1 MMALLIFFSTILYH
15 YINYSVDK
23 ELKNSLIKHAK
34 YIFATYPDVNKAIRD
49 NGKVLEE
56 TLHINV
62 EMVSVDKTKYRDKE
76 IYIKK
81 IQRDKEY
88 FFELY
93 FPYKLENSSYLII
106 STNITKQK
114 NIQKQ
119 VYKAIIFI
127 NLLTMVL
134 IIFYA
139 YFLSG
144 MLINPIKILSKRL
157 SKCNEKMIEPI
168 NTENLPKEFETLAI
182 SLNTLM
188 MRIQNFVKYK
198 KELFVGTAHELKTPL
213 AVMKTKTQV
222 TLMKRDRNVKALEDA
237 LKQNI
242 ISIDEMNKII
252 SSILEFGRA
261 EGAQFETPVDLDI
274 IEFINNKAKDF
285 RILAEANGQNFVYD
299 IQPDSLIKHIQ
310 PMLLTQ
316 IIQNFV
322 QNALKFT
329 PNGKEVMLRSYEDG
343 NMFIIEVIDEGSGI
357 DENRDLFAPFIRGKT
372 STGTGLGLFLAKSAS
387 DAMGATISL
396 SNRENKDGTI
406 ARVVLPK

>member
-1 MMALLIFFSTILYH
+1 MIALLIFFSTILYH

-23 ELKNSLIKHAK
+23 ELRNSLMKHSR
-34 YIFATYPDVNKAIRD
+34 YILSSFPDVEKGLKD
-49 NGKVLEE
+49 NGKVLED
-56 TLHINV
+56 TLHIKAQIINIPDA
-62 EMVSVDKTKYRDKE
+62 ECTSP
-76 IYIKK
+76 YIKQIK
-81 IQRDKEY
+81 RDDDY

-93 FPYKLENSSYLII
+93 IPYNLKKKTYLII
-106 STNITKQK
+106 STKMTAQK
-114 NIQKQ
+114 NMQQ
-119 VYKAIIFI
+119 HVYRAIV
-127 NLLTMVL
+127 LLN
-134 IIFYA
+134 IISMGIIIIYA

-144 MLINPIKILSKRL
+144 MLIQHIKILSNRL
-157 SKCNEKMIEPI
+157 SKRNEKMIEPI
-168 NTENLPKEFETLAI
+168 DTTDLPKEFETLAI
-182 SLNTLM
+182 SINTLM
-188 MRIQNFVKYK
+188 MRIQNFIKYK

-261 EGAQFETPVDLDI
+261 EGAQFETPVDIDI
-274 IEFINNKAKDF
+274 IEFMNNKAKDF
-285 RILAEANGQNFVYD
+285 RILSEANGQNFVYD
-299 IQPDSLIKHIQ
+299 IQPSTLMYHIQ
-310 PMLLTQ
+310 PMLLSQ
-316 IIQNFV
+316 IVQNFV

-329 PNGKEVMLRSYEDG
+329 PNGKEVMLKTYEKD
-343 NMFIIEVIDEGSGI
+343 NHFIIEVIDEGSGI
-357 DENRDLFAPFIRGKT
+357 DDKKDLFAPFIRSQS

-396 SNRENKDGTI
+396 ENRENKEGTI